1 MLLLFLLFFTI
12 ADIAEAAD
20 NSIKPEKP
28 SRSVTEGSN
37 ITLSCTYTGSVYSLH
52 WYQQKP
58 GSRPEF
64 LLLIDEGSGR
74 VTQAEPPHPRLSM
87 KLDKMGKKVDLLISS
102 AAVTDSALYY
112 CALTP
117 TVTGN
122 TTTLYKKP
130 CCQVPQDRNM
140 DPVDTVDQNPS
151 DSMADSIQP
160 LSPRE
165 VVDEGV
171 NVTLSCNYTTSYTGN
186 NYLHWYRQYPKSK
199 PEFLLYISERDSMAD
214 SIQPLSP
221 REVVDEGVNVTLS
234 CRYTTSYTGNN
245 YLQWYRQ
252 YPKSKPEFLLFITP
266 SGFKTDPLPSRLFPK
281 VDKNKRLDLLISS
294 AAVSDSALY
303 YCAL

>member
-64 LLLIDEGSGR
+64 LLLIDEGSGH
-74 VTQAEPPHPRLSM
+74 VTKAKPPHPR
-87 KLDKMGKKVDLLISS
+87 
-102 AAVTDSALYY
+102 
-112 CALTP
+112 
-117 TVTGN
+117 
-122 TTTLYKKP
+122 P
-130 CCQVPQDRNM
+130 CCEVHQDRNM

-151 DSMADSIQP
+151 DENGDSESQTMPVSGRDFLVYSDGQGITERDAKSSLQMKMFTVIFMCLWLSLGDSMADSIQP
-160 LSPRE
+160 LSPRV

-171 NVTLSCNYTTSYTGN
+171 NVTLSCNYKPSSATAN
-186 NYLHWYRQYPKSK
+186 NYLNWYRQYPESK
-199 PEFLLYISERDSMAD
+199 PEFLLYIYQTGA
-214 SIQPLSP
+214 LSP
-221 REVVDEGVNVTLS
+221 NPPPRMSAEVDDN
-234 CRYTTSYTGNN
+234 
-245 YLQWYRQ
+245 
-252 YPKSKPEFLLFITP
+252 K
-266 SGFKTDPLPSRLFPK
+266 D
-281 VDKNKRLDLLISS
+281 NKRVDLLISS

-303 YCAL
+303 YCALQPTVTGNPTALYKNFNTVLFY